1 MRAAIFSSLL
11 VLFRH
16 ISQMEAQ
23 RSNHIQQINDLKE
36 RLAVE
41 LSRSHQAAMTA
52 SVAMSAHAQA
62 TGGM

>member
-1 MRAAIFSSLL
+1 
-11 VLFRH
+11 
-16 ISQMEAQ
+16 MEAQ